1 MKGVEPVGAKLAIH
15 GDDLRCRWLVVIGP
29 DRRSWRY
36 DCCTCLSAGCGVA
49 GTAGSHA
56 QSKNREILVR
66 RPRGRRATS
75 PGAKGVPAVA
85 QSGKAGSTSPV
96 DSYGKPGT
104 SCLVGVLGGQMRSA
118 RAGHPSIQQCP
129 EYTRTAIDRLM
140 VESCR
145 EWSAV
150 DRSGNPVINCREI
163 VLGVE
168 RLVEIVWCTGEDE
181 GVYRRNVGTQ
191 MWPFVGDQ
199 GLRRAAIGAP
209 QPGKPHLLWQRQ
221 RAHRRVMAR

>member
-75 PGAKGVPAVA
+75 PGAKCVPTVA

-96 DSYGKPGT
+96 ESVGKPGI
-104 SCLVGVLGGQMRSA
+104 SCLVGVLGEQMRSA
-118 RAGHPSIQQCP
+118 RAGRSLNCNSAPNTHAQQS
-129 EYTRTAIDRLM
+129 T
-140 VESCR
+140 VW
-145 EWSAV
+145 WS
-150 DRSGNPVINCREI
+150 N
-163 VLGVE
+163 
-168 RLVEIVWCTGEDE
+168 
-181 GVYRRNVGTQ
+181 
-191 MWPFVGDQ
+191 
-199 GLRRAAIGAP
+199 RAANG
-209 QPGKPHLLWQRQ
+209 QRSIAAAIQ
-221 RAHRRVMAR
+221 SLTAVK